1 MEIVATAC
9 VITPSVRTCIQCIR
23 WVTGPV
29 SHLLASDLYSLCTH
43 CVSHSLCQSLTMSV
57 THYVSHTQNNKYWLA
72 LLAMFFHCYD
82 KRRCRP
88 LYFIGSTSGNERPLK
103 VVSNFPIPSPIPA
116 FQWYKEIILTAF
128 QRRNKPYYCF
138 VRNNK
143 IPFVAGNFAEWRTAF
158 YANGLFCCNW

>member
-1 MEIVATAC
+1 MT
-9 VITPSVRTCIQCIR
+9 
-23 WVTGPV
+23 V
-29 SHLLASDLYSLCTH
+29 SGNSSDSLCHNTQCQDMH
-43 CVSHSLCQSLTMSV
+43 TVHTMSHVACQQPARQWPILTMYSLCQSLTMSD
-57 THYVSHTQNNKYWLA
+57 TQNNKFWLA
-72 LLAMFFHCYD
+72 LLAMVHHCYD

>member
-1 MEIVATAC
+1 MEIAATAC
-9 VITPSVRTCIQCIR
+9 VITSSVRTCIQCTR
-23 WVTGPV
+23 WVTWPV
-29 SHLLASDLYSLCTH
+29 SNLLASDLYSLCTQY
-43 CVSHSLCQSLTMSV
+43 VSHTLCQSLTMSD
-57 THYVSHTQNNKYWLA
+57 THNNKFWLA
-72 LLAMFFHCYD
+72 LLAMVRLCYH

-143 IPFVAGNFAEWRTAF
+143 IPFVAGNFAQWRTAF